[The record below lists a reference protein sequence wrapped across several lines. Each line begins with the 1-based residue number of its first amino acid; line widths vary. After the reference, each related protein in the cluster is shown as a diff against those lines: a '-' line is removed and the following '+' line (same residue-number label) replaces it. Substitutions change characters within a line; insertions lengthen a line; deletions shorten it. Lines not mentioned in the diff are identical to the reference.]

1 MRTTVT
7 LDHDAEQLLRQAM
20 QQTGESFKV
29 ALNRA
34 IRRGLADTVPQGVEE
49 PFVVEAQDMGVQ
61 PGVDIANIHD
71 LETELEVE
79 AYLEGTRKLEQERNN
94 SQSTT
99 PDGSAL

>member
-20 QQTGESFKV
+20 QQTGVSFKV

-34 IRRGLADTVPQGVEE
+34 IRRGLADTVPQVEEE
-49 PFVVEAQDMGVQ
+49 PFAVEAQDMGVL

-79 AYLEGTRKLEQERNN
+79 AYLEVTRKLEQERNN
-94 SQSTT
+94 LQST